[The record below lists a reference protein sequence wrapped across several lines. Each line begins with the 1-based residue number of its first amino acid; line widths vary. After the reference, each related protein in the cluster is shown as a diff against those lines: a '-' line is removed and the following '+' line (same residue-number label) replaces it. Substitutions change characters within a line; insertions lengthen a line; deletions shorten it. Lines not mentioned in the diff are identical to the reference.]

1 MRQFITDVVK
11 GLTSL
16 IYPTQCLGCY
26 KGGSSLCDDCA
37 LYWTYQPSIVQKIPF
52 PIYAIAPYSIEVSRV
67 VLLAKEN
74 GNVQAQSML
83 ATAIA
88 QLLASAT
95 PQNFKECFLVPIPSK
110 RSSIRRR
117 GEKFLIPILSEVTK
131 IMSSKSETHYSV
143 AEILEIQ
150 RSVRDQSGLTSK
162 ERVANMKSAYRV
174 KLPVESEKN
183 FGKSGHHCRR
193 CNNYGKH
200 HGKRLSSPQRE
211 ESDSHCRSGCM
222 CITCAHTN
230 TIGRS

>member
-1 MRQFITDVVK
+1 MRQFISDVVK

-37 LYWTYQPSIVQKIPF
+37 LYWTYQPSIVQKIPL
-52 PIYAIAPYSIEVSRV
+52 PIYAIAPYSMEVSRV

-174 KLPVESEKN
+174 KLPVKSEKN
-183 FGKSGHHCRR
+183 FAANPVIIVDDVITTGSTMASAYRALKERNLTVIAGAAACA
-193 CNNYGKH
+193 
-200 HGKRLSSPQRE
+200 SPARIPI
-211 ESDSHCRSGCM
+211 R
-222 CITCAHTN
+222 
-230 TIGRS
+230 

>member
-1 MRQFITDVVK
+1 MRQFISDAVK

-26 KGGSSLCDDCA
+26 KGSSSLCDDCA

-52 PIYAIAPYSIEVSRV
+52 PMYAIAPYSMEVSRV

-88 QLLASAT
+88 QSLASAT

-174 KLPVESEKN
+174 KLPVKSEKN
-183 FGKSGHHCRR
+183 FAANPVIIVDDVITTGSTMASAYRALKERNLTVIAGAAACA
-193 CNNYGKH
+193 
-200 HGKRLSSPQRE
+200 SSARIPIR
-211 ESDSHCRSGCM
+211 
-222 CITCAHTN
+222 
-230 TIGRS
+230 

>member
-26 KGGSSLCDDCA
+26 KGGSSLCVDCA
-37 LYWTYQPSIVQKIPF
+37 LHWTYQPSIVQKIPF

-174 KLPVESEKN
+174 KLPVKSEKN
-183 FGKSGHHCRR
+183 FAANPVIIVDDVITTGSTMASAYRALKERNLTVIAGAAACA
-193 CNNYGKH
+193 
-200 HGKRLSSPQRE
+200 SPARIPI
-211 ESDSHCRSGCM
+211 R
-222 CITCAHTN
+222 
-230 TIGRS
+230 

>member
-1 MRQFITDVVK
+1 MRQFISDAVK

-26 KGGSSLCDDCA
+26 KGSSSLCDDCA

-88 QLLASAT
+88 QSLASAT

-174 KLPVESEKN
+174 KLQVKSEKN
-183 FGKSGHHCRR
+183 FAANPVIIVDDVITTGSTMASAYRALKERNLTVIAGAAACA
-193 CNNYGKH
+193 
-200 HGKRLSSPQRE
+200 SPARIPI
-211 ESDSHCRSGCM
+211 R
-222 CITCAHTN
+222 
-230 TIGRS
+230 

>member
-174 KLPVESEKN
+174 KLPVKSEKN
-183 FGKSGHHCRR
+183 FAANPVIIVDDVITTGSTMASAYRALKERNLTVIAGAAACA
-193 CNNYGKH
+193 
-200 HGKRLSSPQRE
+200 SPARIPI
-211 ESDSHCRSGCM
+211 R
-222 CITCAHTN
+222 
-230 TIGRS
+230 